1 MKLSSQ
7 KGFGLIIA
15 LAAILVMGVL
25 GTDLLREMSQSVRLV
40 GGGRDRFKAYMLARG
55 GVEWVR
61 ATPLKPV
68 TTTESTDVGGD
79 FWGFWSRIRSREFG
93 GGNISVK
100 VIDEA
105 ARLNVNELLDHFG
118 DATKPILDSL
128 FTSVGLSGTDRDAI
142 FLSALTPKDSLTP
155 TLTQSGVQPPPRR
168 TPFLT
173 VGEMR
178 KLVSSPVSWDRLV
191 RHVTVVSKGKVNVN
205 RANQEVLASLVPI
218 GGEIAA
224 RTIIRMRSFQPFES
238 VAKVREEL
246 AKSGVAVP
254 GESASRMT
262 TSSETV
268 TVWSVGEFSNQ
279 REAVA
284 AVLNWN
290 SNNWEIEFFRA
301 TGVLKNL
308 EDVAEGF

>member
-15 LAAILVMGVL
+15 LAAILVIGVL

-40 GGGRDRFKAYMLARG
+40 GDGRDRFKAYMLARG

-68 TTTESTDVGGD
+68 TTTESTDAERD
-79 FWGFWSRIRSREFG
+79 FWGFWSQIQSRSLGE
-93 GGNISVK
+93 GNISVK

-105 ARLNVNELLDHFG
+105 ARLNINELLDNFG

-128 FTSVGLSGTDRDAI
+128 FISVGMSGTDRDAI
-142 FLSALTPKDSLTP
+142 FLSALTPKDSLNITQ
-155 TLTQSGVQPPPRR
+155 TQSGAQPPPRR
-168 TPFLT
+168 APFLT
-173 VGEMR
+173 IGEVR
-178 KLVSSPVSWDRLV
+178 RLVSSTVSWDKLV

-224 RTIIRMRSFQPFES
+224 RTVIRMRSFHPFET
-238 VAKVREEL
+238 VAKLREEL

-268 TVWSVGEFSNQ
+268 TVWSVGEFSKQ
-279 REAVA
+279 REAVV

-290 SNNWEIEFFRA
+290 NNNWEIASFRA
-301 TGVLKNL
+301 TGVLKDL